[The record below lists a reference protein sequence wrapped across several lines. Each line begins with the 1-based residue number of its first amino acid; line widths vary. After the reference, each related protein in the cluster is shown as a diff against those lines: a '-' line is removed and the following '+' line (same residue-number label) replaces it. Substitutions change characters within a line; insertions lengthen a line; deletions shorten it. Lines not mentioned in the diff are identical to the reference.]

1 MASLRA
7 AVTFD
12 DFGFS
17 LNRYPAAVGSYA
29 AHASHVAT
37 ERWNRLR
44 AWTGGFGRERR
55 IASSR
60 ASSQRRATDH
70 EGWSAIGGH
79 AARHPPRPRAG
90 GTPPPPTPT
99 PTTARTPPPLP

>member
-79 AARHPPRPRAG
+79 ARPRPPGRG
-90 GTPPPPTPT
+90 PVGTPPPPPS
-99 PTTARTPPPLP
+99 PPHSGPPPRRDP